1 MEARDQGEWADCF
14 CQRRLRG
21 YKLSGIRALA
31 AGTGAAALSRRARGE
46 LAGGGKSVHLLRPL
60 PFRLA
65 LQMLDAVASG
75 EVDAISLVTM
85 RLIPLPLAEAAIG
98 NHVRARSKVALKK
111 RAVDAFVS
119 SLGHSRDRA
128 SASPSSP
135 ERPRG
140 TLSPVTHIE
149 RLRRGLFKR
158 RDRST

>member
-1 MEARDQGEWADCF
+1 MPGDIIVSVGENTSVSTAEEA
-14 CQRRLRG
+14 
-21 YKLSGIRALA
+21 SA
-31 AGTGAAALSRRARGE
+31 ATAGATTDFP
-46 LAGGGKSVHLLRPL
+46 KSVHLLRPL
-60 PFRLA
+60 PFLLA

-98 NHVRARSKVALKK
+98 NHVRARSKVELKK